1 MRIGIWFLLIL
12 VVPLA
17 IVSRAA
23 GDEPTGVLRLQQAI
37 DAALQSNPD
46 LNVSAA
52 GVGIKDAQA
61 LQAGLRPN
69 PVARLDV
76 DDIAG
81 SGDRSGWQSG
91 ETTLSLSQLIEFGNK
106 REKRLRSAE
115 LERDVAAGDYL
126 VRRRN
131 VVAESTASFASVLV
145 AQERLAFADE
155 LVQLSRG
162 AVETVAATVKT
173 GAVSPIEQHRA
184 SATLARSQA
193 ERAVAE
199 RDLSRAR
206 IALAATWGSSAPVF
220 AKVEGKLEP
229 LLPPAPLAMLLEQV
243 DASPEVARLD
253 VEIAQRR
260 AAMDVE
266 TSKSI
271 PSITVGAG
279 IRHYAD
285 QGDGGLVVGFEVPL
299 PLFDRNQGNIL
310 AASRDVSRTEL
321 ERVAARTRAQ
331 TEVRRAHEAQQSSLI
346 QAATLRDRGIPE
358 SRRAYEGAKDAY
370 QKGLFRYL
378 EVLDAQRTMFE
389 LRAAY
394 LDAVSV
400 YYQAASD
407 LIRWAAVSADEKP
420 SAKE

>member
-1 MRIGIWFLLIL
+1 MRTGIWFLLAL

-17 IVSRAA
+17 IASRAA
-23 GDEPTGVLRLQQAI
+23 GDEPTGALRLEQAI

-46 LNVSAA
+46 LKVSAA
-52 GVGIKDAQA
+52 DVSIKDAQA

-69 PVARLDV
+69 PTAGLNME
-76 DDIAG
+76 DIAG
-81 SGDRSGWQSG
+81 SGDRNGWQSG
-91 ETTLSLSQLIEFGNK
+91 ETTLSLSQLIELGSK
-106 REKRLRSAE
+106 REKRLRAAE

-126 VRRRN
+126 ARRRS
-131 VVAESTASFASVLV
+131 VIAESTASFSSVLI
-145 AQERLAFADE
+145 AQERLALAEE
-155 LVQLSRG
+155 LVRLSRG
-162 AVETVAATVKT
+162 AVDTVAATVKT
-173 GAVSPIEQHRA
+173 GSVSPIEQHRA

-193 ERAVAE
+193 ERTNAE
-199 RDLSRAR
+199 RELIRAR

-220 AKVEGKLEP
+220 TKVEGKLEP
-229 LLPPAPLAMLLEQV
+229 LIPPEPLATLLEQA

-266 TSKSI
+266 TSKTI
-271 PSITVGAG
+271 PSITLGAG
-279 IRHYAD
+279 VRQYAD
-285 QGDGGLVVGFEVPL
+285 QGDAGLVIGIQVPL

-310 AASRDVSRTEL
+310 AASRDITRTEL
-321 ERVAARTRAQ
+321 ERVAARNRVRA
-331 TEVRRAHEAQQSSLI
+331 EVRRAYEAQQSSLI

-358 SRRAYEGAKDAY
+358 ARRAYDGARDAY

-394 LDAVSV
+394 LDAVDL
-400 YYQAASD
+400 YYQASSD
-407 LIRWAAVSADEKP
+407 LVRWAAISADEKP